1 MKKHLAILS
10 ILALGVFAASCDKTK
25 EAQPVAITIQLTN
38 DGESFATEGVKVSLA
53 DAAASYTLEV
63 STDANGVAA
72 FVVKPGAYTAQATY
86 VISKNGQRLSYN
98 GSNSNIVVAETTT
111 QPFILPLQEVV
122 SQQIVIKELYTT
134 GCPSN
139 DGTKSTTDDAYVI
152 LYNNSEI
159 EADASNVVF
168 GFIAPYNA
176 HGSNKYR
183 NAEGALLFEN
193 EEWIPSYGAIWWF
206 TADHVTIPAYSQLVV
221 AIFGGIDFT
230 QTYNASVN
238 LANENY
244 YLMSKDGIAAYT
256 NTKYVAG
263 DVIPSSHYLTC
274 SPFTQ
279 SNAWAISNM
288 CPAFFIGNMS
298 KDEAKRISEDTENY
312 DTTLGTVPAMR
323 VVKFPKANVIGAVE
337 VWSSANVEKSNV
349 RFSSDI
355 NTGYIA
361 IANKLG
367 YTVYRNVDKDATEA
381 LPENEGKLVYDYAG
395 ALDDANNGAAVIDA
409 EASIAAGA
417 HIIYKQTNDSANDFH
432 IRKVSSL
439 KK

>member
-38 DGESFATEGVKVSLA
+38 DGENFATEGVKVSLA

-98 GSNSNIVVAETTT
+98 GSNSNIVVGETTT

-183 NAEGALLFEN
+183 NAGRASSAMPRVMLELAGSRCARYFYPFPQRKAEGSSNWKDAALIRRSSSFESRVLYPKPGHAGQPATLCDYKGRSRHVHKREHHLVPGKEGALRGL
-193 EEWIPSYGAIWWF
+193 WHSLLP
-206 TADHVTIPAYSQLVV
+206 TL
-221 AIFGGIDFT
+221 
-230 QTYNASVN
+230 
-238 LANENY
+238 
-244 YLMSKDGIAAYT
+244 
-256 NTKYVAG
+256 
-263 DVIPSSHYLTC
+263 C
-274 SPFTQ
+274 SPRRPRGRR
-279 SNAWAISNM
+279 A
-288 CPAFFIGNMS
+288 
-298 KDEAKRISEDTENY
+298 
-312 DTTLGTVPAMR
+312 
-323 VVKFPKANVIGAVE
+323 
-337 VWSSANVEKSNV
+337 
-349 RFSSDI
+349 
-355 NTGYIA
+355 
-361 IANKLG
+361 
-367 YTVYRNVDKDATEA
+367 
-381 LPENEGKLVYDYAG
+381 
-395 ALDDANNGAAVIDA
+395 
-409 EASIAAGA
+409 
-417 HIIYKQTNDSANDFH
+417 
-432 IRKVSSL
+432 
-439 KK
+439 